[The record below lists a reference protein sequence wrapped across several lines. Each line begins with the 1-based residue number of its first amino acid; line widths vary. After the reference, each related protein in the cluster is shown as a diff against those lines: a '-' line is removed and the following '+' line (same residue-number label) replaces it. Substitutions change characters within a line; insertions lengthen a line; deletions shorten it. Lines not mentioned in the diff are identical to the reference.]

1 LDQVVVEVLLV
12 EGFVVVVVVADELS
26 GCCALLVVAVEC
38 EPKYKLSI
46 FLKNLTLN
54 NLYARL

>member
-12 EGFVVVVVVADELS
+12 EGFVVVVVADVLS

-38 EPKYKLSI
+38 EPVD
-46 FLKNLTLN
+46 
-54 NLYARL
+54 